1 MSDTPETDAEH
12 AQFPMG
18 GFTLDFARKLE
29 RERDKAL
36 FDLNDV
42 RAERDEARETAER
55 YRLEANAMMMQRDR
69 LIEVLQN
76 IRTGWGGR
84 EF

>member
-29 RERDKAL
+29 RERDRLAEACKLLMSVIGDPTASAEDWWATEDEINAAWNSGSEAL
-36 FDLNDV
+36 AAV
-42 RAERDEARETAER
+42 E
-55 YRLEANAMMMQRDR
+55 
-69 LIEVLQN
+69 
-76 IRTGWGGR
+76 GGSDDN
-84 EF
+84 

>member
-29 RERDKAL
+29 RERDRLAEAL
-36 FDLNDV
+36 RELCETLLNDKP
-42 RAERDEARETAER
+42 RDITESLYKAGDA
-55 YRLEANAMMMQRDR
+55 LAAWK
-69 LIEVLQN
+69 
-76 IRTGWGGR
+76 G
-84 EF
+84 